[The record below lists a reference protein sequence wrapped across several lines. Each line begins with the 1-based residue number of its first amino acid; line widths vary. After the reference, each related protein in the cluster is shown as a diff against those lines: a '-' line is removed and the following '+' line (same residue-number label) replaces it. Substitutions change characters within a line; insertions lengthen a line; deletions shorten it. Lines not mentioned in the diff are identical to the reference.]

1 MRNGIPL
8 CIYILVTALA
18 TFLVRALPYYAN
30 FLDRLPKFLAKCL
43 RLLPI
48 AALGALIFPGV
59 ITDFQGRWYA
69 GLLGIG
75 IAFLLSYFKRGMIFP
90 ILFSVLI
97 TYLALVL

>member
-1 MRNGIPL
+1 MRNGIP
-8 CIYILVTALA
+8 IFVYILATALA
-18 TFLVRALPYYAN
+18 TFLVRALPYYAS

-59 ITDFQGRWYA
+59 ITDFHTQWYA
-69 GLLGIG
+69 GLLGVC
-75 IAFLLSYFKRGMIFP
+75 IAFLLAYFKRGMIFP
-90 ILFSVLI
+90 ILFSVLV